1 MHAKSWF
8 NIRPREGRQ
17 HSWQVQSCWDTNK
30 QMYFGRLCF
39 TFLFNQNVNSGCVDG
54 VDFFLQMQ
62 GFATRN
68 ICWTF
73 GAYGFGSLVVHEKS
87 PYFRE
92 IQLGEM
98 PIDSDNCPLPFPK
111 KFGYFVSFLLEEIF
125 FWFMEPL
132 SSKLLESRALLSKRI
147 SPSGFPQIG
156 MLVAFRYPG
165 LKRSAIQNLG
175 KI

>member
-1 MHAKSWF
+1 MHAKYCKVMIHHYAQRGTATFMAGSILLRHKQTDVF
-8 NIRPREGRQ
+8 YCILGGFVS
-17 HSWQVQSCWDTNK
+17 HFCSIKTSIQVALMAS
-30 QMYFGRLCF
+30 
-39 TFLFNQNVNSGCVDG
+39 
-54 VDFFLQMQ
+54 FFLHMQ

-98 PIDSDNCPLPFPK
+98 PIDSDSCPLPFPK
-111 KFGYFVSFLLEEIF
+111 KFCYFVCFLFEEVF

-147 SPSGFPQIG
+147 SPSGFP
-156 MLVAFRYPG
+156 
-165 LKRSAIQNLG
+165 K
-175 KI
+175 

>member
-1 MHAKSWF
+1 MHAKYCKVMIHYYAQRGTATFMAGSILLRHKQTDVFWEALF
-8 NIRPREGRQ
+8 HIF
-17 HSWQVQSCWDTNK
+17 VQSK
-30 QMYFGRLCF
+30 RQFRLRWWRC
-39 TFLFNQNVNSGCVDG
+39 
-54 VDFFLQMQ
+54 FFLHMQ

-98 PIDSDNCPLPFPK
+98 PIDSDSCPLPFPK
-111 KFGYFVSFLLEEIF
+111 KFCYFVSFLLEEIFF

-132 SSKLLESRALLSKRI
+132 SSKLLESRALLSKRT
-147 SPSGFPQIG
+147 SPSGFP
-156 MLVAFRYPG
+156 
-165 LKRSAIQNLG
+165 N
-175 KI
+175 